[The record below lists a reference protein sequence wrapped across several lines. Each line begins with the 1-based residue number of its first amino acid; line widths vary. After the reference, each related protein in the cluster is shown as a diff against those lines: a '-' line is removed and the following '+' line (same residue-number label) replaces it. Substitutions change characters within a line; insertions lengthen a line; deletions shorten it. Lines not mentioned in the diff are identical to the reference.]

1 MLTAIVAMSENNVI
15 GKDNGLLWHLPED
28 LRRFRNLTTGH
39 HIIMGRKT
47 FDSLPCI
54 LPNRHHIVLSRDT
67 FFVEED
73 ERVTFV
79 RSIGELLAII
89 SPNEKYFV
97 IGGGEIYRLLLPLCD
112 TVHMTIIHRTIE
124 GDTTFP
130 LLSEKEW
137 TIAEV
142 EQGVVDNKN
151 TLPHRYMTMKRAK

>member
-1 MLTAIVAMSENNVI
+1 MLTAIVATSENHVI

-47 FDSLPCI
+47 FDSLPGI
-54 LPNRHHIVLSRDT
+54 LPNRHHIVLSRET
-67 FFVEED
+67 FLVEED

-79 RSIGELLAII
+79 RSIGELLGII
-89 SPNEKYFV
+89 NPNEKYFV

-112 TVHMTIIHRTIE
+112 TVHMTIIHRTLE

-130 LLSEKEW
+130 RLDDREW

-142 EQGVVDNKN
+142 EQGVVDSEN
-151 TLPHRYMTMKRAK
+151 LIPHRYITMKRA

>member
-47 FDSLPCI
+47 FESLPGV
-54 LPNRHHIVLSRDT
+54 LPNRHHIVLSKDT
-67 FFVEED
+67 FLVEED

-79 RSIGELLAII
+79 RSIGELLGVI
-89 SPNEKYFV
+89 SPSEKYFV

-112 TVHMTIIHRTIE
+112 TVHMTKIHRMID

-130 LLSEKEW
+130 LLNEKEW
-137 TIAEV
+137 VVAEV
-142 EQGVVDNKN
+142 EQGILDSEN
-151 TLPHRYMTMKRAK
+151 TLPHRYITMKRA